1 MLPLV
6 ALESEHIER
15 IVQQVPGG
23 VGNIQDIYPLAPLQ
37 EGFLFHHLLTGQER
51 DTYILSLLFSVASPE
66 RLHALIAA
74 LQAVIKR
81 HDIYRTAVLWEGLP
95 QPVQVVYRDATLPV
109 EPLRL
114 RSDRDLQEQLKERM
128 ASQPRRL
135 DLRQAP
141 LLSLQTA
148 DAILD
153 DQQGYA
159 LLQAHHLTT
168 DHVTLEFLIAEIA
181 AHLQGDERSLPTPI
195 PFRTHVAEALEYER
209 RQDAETF
216 FRGKLADVDE
226 PTAPFG
232 LLDVHGDGSQTD
244 DVHELIE
251 SGLSERIRRQARRLG
266 VTAATLFHAAWALVV
281 ARTSGRDDLVFGSVL
296 LGRLQSTAGTQ
307 RVLGM
312 FINTLPLRLRLRDV
326 TAAQLVEQTQRELV
340 GLISHE
346 QTSLAVAQHCSG
358 IEGSAPLFTAVLN
371 YRYSAPSEGP
381 TLENT
386 GIEIVAYRERTNYPL
401 VLSVSDL
408 GADFSLSL
416 QADRRIGASRVMGYA
431 YRALQS
437 LLEALEEASQARVL
451 SLPVLS
457 DTERRQL
464 LSWNAT
470 GRSYPEDSCVHEL
483 FEAQVRRAPEAIA
496 AVYEGESLSYAQLN
510 ERADEL
516 ALQLRSIG
524 VDADQVVGVYLARSL
539 EFVVS
544 TLAVLKA
551 GGAYTLLD
559 PTLPQVRLRH
569 ALHASQARC
578 VISRSELQPQQVLGE
593 MQYVC
598 LDAPKQRPREPVSR
612 PLRAIRAENLACV
625 MFTSGS
631 TGEPKG
637 IASSHRALVGTYC
650 SQEYAQFGPAQ
661 VILQCSPVS
670 WDGFALELWGALL
683 FGGCCVLQPG
693 QKPEPLQLVKLI
705 EQHAVTMLQTSASL
719 FNHLVDHCAE
729 VFGRLQWVATGGEP
743 ASAVHVRRA
752 LQQFPQLRVIN
763 GYGPAESLGFTTTHE
778 LQVAALSG
786 GSVSIGR
793 PIANKQVYVL
803 DEQYEPVP
811 LGVVGEI
818 YAAGVGLARGYTGEA
833 GRTAQRF
840 VPNPFGAVPGER
852 MYRTGDL
859 GRWCAD
865 GTLEYLGRNDHQVK
879 IRGYRVEL
887 GEIEA
892 QLLRHA
898 QVKQAAVI
906 AREISAEK
914 RLVGYVVPVSAGQG
928 ASVDELRRHLQQT
941 LPEYMVPGAFV
952 SLPQLPLTPNGKLD
966 RKALPAPE
974 HDAYSS
980 REYQAPRGNTEQT
993 LAKIWSDVLKIERVG
1008 RGDDFFRLG
1017 GHSLLA
1023 MRVMSRLP
1031 SLLGKQIGLADI
1043 YARPILQDLAECLE
1057 SAPLSGLPPIARAS
1071 RDQRLPLSYAQ
1082 QRLWFLAQMGAH
1094 HAYHNS
1100 MGLEL
1105 RGPLDREALRHSL
1118 ERIMARHEALR
1129 TTFTVVDGQPAQRVI
1144 PAAQV
1149 RFEVIEHDL
1158 RADAHADAELR
1169 RIVEEERTTAFDLAE
1184 DPPIRGRL
1192 IRLADDKHA
1201 LLLTMHHIVS
1211 DEWSMGVMM
1220 DEIAALY
1227 ASHLRG
1233 EGDLLPELSVQYPDY
1248 AVWQRGWLA
1257 TDVVER
1263 QAGYWQQTLAGAP
1276 TLLQVPSDHARPERQ
1291 SYRGASSRFLLD
1303 EGLTPQLRE
1312 LSVANRMPLY
1322 MTLLAGWAV
1331 LLARLSGQDDVVI
1344 GMPVA
1349 NRSRIEIEG
1358 LIGFFANTL
1367 ALRID
1372 LRDAPT
1378 VNELLSRTKSQT
1390 LEAQRNQ
1397 DLPFQRVVELIRP
1410 PRSLAHSPLF
1420 QVMFAWKSAAQ
1431 KSFAL
1436 PGLDTRPLDVGT
1448 HAVSRFDLTLVI
1460 GESGSQIAGGIEYAT
1475 DLFELATIERYARY
1489 FDQLLRSL
1497 VADPQRTVDRLEVI
1511 PARTP
1516 RVAAAR

>member
-1 MLPLV
+1 MVLLAAQLATLSRWTGQQDIAVGTPTAGRLHRKTRDLLGVFVNTLVIRNRWSGDPTFVELLQKVRDTTLMAYANQDVPFERLV
-6 ALESEHIER
+6 AELRPERDTSRQSLFQVLFGFDNFRTEPLGLHGLQAERLDHEHANAIVDIYWLLIESDEGLQGVVEYAADLFDASTIER
-15 IVQQVPGG
+15 IV
-23 VGNIQDIYPLAPLQ
+23 
-37 EGFLFHHLLTGQER
+37 
-51 DTYILSLLFSVASPE
+51 AS
-66 RLHALIAA
+66 
-74 LQAVIKR
+74 
-81 HDIYRTAVLWEGLP
+81 Y
-95 QPVQVVYRDATLPV
+95 
-109 EPLRL
+109 
-114 RSDRDLQEQLKERM
+114 
-128 ASQPRRL
+128 
-135 DLRQAP
+135 
-141 LLSLQTA
+141 
-148 DAILD
+148 
-153 DQQGYA
+153 
-159 LLQAHHLTT
+159 
-168 DHVTLEFLIAEIA
+168 
-181 AHLQGDERSLPTPI
+181 
-195 PFRTHVAEALEYER
+195 
-209 RQDAETF
+209 
-216 FRGKLADVDE
+216 
-226 PTAPFG
+226 
-232 LLDVHGDGSQTD
+232 
-244 DVHELIE
+244 
-251 SGLSERIRRQARRLG
+251 
-266 VTAATLFHAAWALVV
+266 
-281 ARTSGRDDLVFGSVL
+281 
-296 LGRLQSTAGTQ
+296 Q
-307 RVLGM
+307 RVL
-312 FINTLPLRLRLRDV
+312 
-326 TAAQLVEQTQRELV
+326 AA
-340 GLISHE
+340 
-346 QTSLAVAQHCSG
+346 
-358 IEGSAPLFTAVLN
+358 
-371 YRYSAPSEGP
+371 
-381 TLENT
+381 
-386 GIEIVAYRERTNYPL
+386 IV
-401 VLSVSDL
+401 
-408 GADFSLSL
+408 
-416 QADRRIGASRVMGYA
+416 
-431 YRALQS
+431 
-437 LLEALEEASQARVL
+437 SQAEQKIAN
-451 SLPVLS
+451 LPVL
-457 DTERRQL
+457 DEAERSRQL

-516 ALQLRSIG
+516 AVQLRAIG

-539 EFVVS
+539 ELVVS

-559 PTLPQVRLRH
+559 PTLPQARLRH

-980 REYQAPRGNTEQT
+980 REYQAPQT
-993 LAKIWSDVLKIERVG
+993 AVEEILAGIWQDLLQVERVG
-1008 RGDDFFRLG
+1008 RNDNFFELG
-1017 GHSLLA
+1017 GHSLLIVQ
-1023 MRVMSRLP
+1023 MMERLRRA
-1031 SLLGKQIGLADI
+1031 GL
-1043 YARPILQDLAECLE
+1043 
-1057 SAPLSGLPPIARAS
+1057 S
-1071 RDQRLPLSYAQ
+1071 
-1082 QRLWFLAQMGAH
+1082 
-1094 HAYHNS
+1094 
-1100 MGLEL
+1100 
-1105 RGPLDREALRHSL
+1105 
-1118 ERIMARHEALR
+1118 
-1129 TTFTVVDGQPAQRVI
+1129 
-1144 PAAQV
+1144 
-1149 RFEVIEHDL
+1149 
-1158 RADAHADAELR
+1158 AELR
-1169 RIVEEERTTAFDLAE
+1169 PIYESKSLADLARTTTRAAVEQDVEHYAV
-1184 DPPIRGRL
+1184 PPNSDTGRM
-1192 IRLADDKHA
+1192 RA
-1201 LLLTMHHIVS
+1201 
-1211 DEWSMGVMM
+1211 
-1220 DEIAALY
+1220 
-1227 ASHLRG
+1227 
-1233 EGDLLPELSVQYPDY
+1233 DY
-1248 AVWQRGWLA
+1248 AG
-1257 TDVVER
+1257 
-1263 QAGYWQQTLAGAP
+1263 
-1276 TLLQVPSDHARPERQ
+1276 
-1291 SYRGASSRFLLD
+1291 
-1303 EGLTPQLRE
+1303 
-1312 LSVANRMPLY
+1312 
-1322 MTLLAGWAV
+1322 
-1331 LLARLSGQDDVVI
+1331 
-1344 GMPVA
+1344 
-1349 NRSRIEIEG
+1349 
-1358 LIGFFANTL
+1358 
-1367 ALRID
+1367 
-1372 LRDAPT
+1372 DA
-1378 VNELLSRTKSQT
+1378 
-1390 LEAQRNQ
+1390 A
-1397 DLPFQRVVELIRP
+1397 
-1410 PRSLAHSPLF
+1410 
-1420 QVMFAWKSAAQ
+1420 
-1431 KSFAL
+1431 
-1436 PGLDTRPLDVGT
+1436 
-1448 HAVSRFDLTLVI
+1448 
-1460 GESGSQIAGGIEYAT
+1460 AGGFGE
-1475 DLFELATIERYARY
+1475 
-1489 FDQLLRSL
+1489 
-1497 VADPQRTVDRLEVI
+1497 
-1511 PARTP
+1511 
-1516 RVAAAR
+1516 

>member
-1 MLPLV
+1 MSFAQERFWFLEQLGSSGDAYNIVLSAQLRGRLAVDALEKAFAALIQRHDVLRTRLFVADGTCLQEIAGDCASFRLHVTEATSDEAAREICEEQARRRFDLRQSGLFRVTLIKLRDDEHVLSIVAHHALLDGWSVGILIRELQDFYRCFVTGCEPDVAPLDWQYADYAAWHRQQFALPAASARMRYWRKNLEGITPTNLPRDRPRSAADSLTAARLRFEVPTEVYRSLKALGARHGATLYMVLLAAQLATMSRWTGQQDIAVGTPTAGRLHRKARDLLGVFVNTLVIRNRWSGDPTFVELLQKVRDTTLMAYANQDVPFERLV
-6 ALESEHIER
+6 AELRPERDTSRQSLFQILFGFDNFRTEPLGLHGLQAERLDHQHANAIVDIYWLLIEGDGELQGVVEYAADLFDASTIER
-15 IVQQVPGG
+15 IV
-23 VGNIQDIYPLAPLQ
+23 
-37 EGFLFHHLLTGQER
+37 
-51 DTYILSLLFSVASPE
+51 AS
-66 RLHALIAA
+66 
-74 LQAVIKR
+74 
-81 HDIYRTAVLWEGLP
+81 Y
-95 QPVQVVYRDATLPV
+95 
-109 EPLRL
+109 
-114 RSDRDLQEQLKERM
+114 
-128 ASQPRRL
+128 
-135 DLRQAP
+135 
-141 LLSLQTA
+141 
-148 DAILD
+148 
-153 DQQGYA
+153 
-159 LLQAHHLTT
+159 
-168 DHVTLEFLIAEIA
+168 
-181 AHLQGDERSLPTPI
+181 
-195 PFRTHVAEALEYER
+195 
-209 RQDAETF
+209 
-216 FRGKLADVDE
+216 
-226 PTAPFG
+226 
-232 LLDVHGDGSQTD
+232 
-244 DVHELIE
+244 
-251 SGLSERIRRQARRLG
+251 
-266 VTAATLFHAAWALVV
+266 
-281 ARTSGRDDLVFGSVL
+281 
-296 LGRLQSTAGTQ
+296 Q
-307 RVLGM
+307 RVL
-312 FINTLPLRLRLRDV
+312 
-326 TAAQLVEQTQRELV
+326 AALV
-340 GLISHE
+340 
-346 QTSLAVAQHCSG
+346 
-358 IEGSAPLFTAVLN
+358 
-371 YRYSAPSEGP
+371 
-381 TLENT
+381 
-386 GIEIVAYRERTNYPL
+386 
-401 VLSVSDL
+401 
-408 GADFSLSL
+408 
-416 QADRRIGASRVMGYA
+416 
-431 YRALQS
+431 
-437 LLEALEEASQARVL
+437 SQAEQKIAN
-451 SLPVLS
+451 LPVL
-457 DTERRQL
+457 DEVERSRL

-470 GRSYPEDSCVHEL
+470 GRSYPEDCCVHEL

-516 ALQLRSIG
+516 AVQLRAIG

-539 EFVVS
+539 ELVVS

-559 PTLPQVRLRH
+559 PTLPQARLRH
-569 ALHASQARC
+569 ALQASQARC

-598 LDAPKQRPREPVSR
+598 LDAPRQMPREPLSR
-612 PLRAIRAENLACV
+612 PSRAMGAENLACV

-650 SQEYAQFGPAQ
+650 SQEYAQFDPSQ

-786 GSVSIGR
+786 ASVSIGR

-803 DEQYEPVP
+803 DERYEPVP
-811 LGVVGEI
+811 VGVVGEI

-906 AREISAEK
+906 AREISGEK
-914 RLVGYVVPVSAGQG
+914 RLVGYVVPVSVGQG

-993 LAKIWSDVLKIERVG
+993 LARIWSDVLKIERVG
-1008 RGDDFFRLG
+1008 RDDDFFRLG

-1031 SLLGKQIGLADI
+1031 SLLGKQISLADL

-1057 SAPLSGLPPIARAS
+1057 SAPLSGLPPIGRAQ

-1129 TTFTVVDGQPAQRVI
+1129 TTFRVIDGQPAQRVI
-1144 PAAQV
+1144 PAAEV
-1149 RFEVIEHDL
+1149 RFELFEHDL
-1158 RADAHADAELR
+1158 RTDVHADAELR

-1192 IRLADDKHA
+1192 IRLADENHA

-1233 EGDLLPELSVQYPDY
+1233 EGDVLPELSVQYPDY

-1263 QAGYWQQTLAGAP
+1263 QARYWQQTLAGAP
-1276 TLLQVPSDHARPERQ
+1276 TLLQLPSDHARPERQ

-1303 EGLTPQLRE
+1303 EGLTTELRD
-1312 LSVANRMPLY
+1312 LSAANRMPLY

-1378 VNELLSRTKSQT
+1378 VNELLSRTKSQA

-1420 QVMFAWKSAAQ
+1420 QVMFAWKSAVQ

-1436 PGLDTRPLDVGT
+1436 PGLDTRPLDVGA

-1460 GESGSQIAGGIEYAT
+1460 GESGHQIAGGIEYAT
-1475 DLFELATIERYARY
+1475 DLFEPATVERYARY

-1511 PARTP
+1511 AARAP